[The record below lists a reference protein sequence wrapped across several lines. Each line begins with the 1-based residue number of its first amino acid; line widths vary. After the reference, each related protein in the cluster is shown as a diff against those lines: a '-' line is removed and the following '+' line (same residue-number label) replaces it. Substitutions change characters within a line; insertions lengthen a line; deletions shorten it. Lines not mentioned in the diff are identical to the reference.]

1 MMQAKMTSP
10 WESFRVYL
18 MAALKRHVLN
28 IRTSF
33 SRLDLGPD
41 GQLKELKKGCEEE
54 PYFRL

>member
-1 MMQAKMTSP
+1 MTSP